1 MTPYQLAERE
11 GHEMVLGWSK
21 NRVPGIA
28 AGRVRTGGLVNR
40 FFEYFASINLK
51 SLRIGIVMES
61 SCHVLL
67 LQNVSNLK
75 FTGNMQ

>member
-1 MTPYQLAERE
+1 
-11 GHEMVLGWSK
+11 MVLGWSK

-28 AGRVRTGGLVNR
+28 AGRVFILSVWEGFLSSCEYDYLRTGGLVNR
-40 FFEYFASINLK
+40 LFEYFASINVK

-67 LQNVSNLK
+67 LQNVISS
-75 FTGNMQ
+75 